1 MIIPVDMACI
11 LAKKVVGDLYLVDVL
26 DLKDSY
32 GFVFIAYDPAESGP
46 ISRSK
51 AYKDFMITGWTGVN
65 KRTGRVKD
73 VSSAEYFSK
82 NTRAG
87 IKHLDSFRLGGAK
100 E

>member
-1 MIIPVDMACI
+1 MIIPVDMAYI
-11 LAKKVVGDLYLVDVL
+11 LAKKVVGDLYLVDIL

-32 GFVFIAYDPAESGP
+32 GFVFIMYNPEESGP

-65 KRTGRVKD
+65 KRTGQVKE
-73 VSSAEYFSK
+73 VSSVEYFSK
-82 NTRAG
+82 NSRAG
-87 IKHLDSFRLGGAK
+87 VKHLDSFRLGGAK